1 MDPAHLRI
9 VVSGPVGSGKTTLA
23 RALAEHFGL
32 RFLGEPMAALVRA
45 ETAFRGLRR
54 TLGAPREQVAAALQA
69 CEAAYRA
76 CIAERAALYAM
87 PGGFVADRWEV
98 DLLDF
103 WLVAVAPYGDDSP
116 TADFL
121 ADMQRKA
128 RGFSAFVML
137 PLRRPASQT
146 EGSNEHALR
155 RNLKFGPSL
164 LNWTVSL
171 GLVRNFT
178 DLPVVLAAE
187 ATGPIGSRVGEVA
200 QLIESQV
207 RP

>member
-23 RALAEHFGL
+23 RALAAHYGL
-32 RFLGEPMAALVRA
+32 RLLGEPMAAVVRA

-54 TLGAPREQVAAALQA
+54 TLGAPREQLVTALQA
-69 CEAAYRA
+69 CVMAYRA
-76 CIAERAALYAM
+76 CIAERASLYAM

-103 WLVAVAPYGDDSP
+103 WLVALAPYSDDGP

-128 RGFSAFVML
+128 AGFSAFVML
-137 PLRRPASQT
+137 PLQRPSDHT
-146 EGSNEHALR
+146 DGRNEHALR

-171 GLVRNFT
+171 GLARNFT
-178 DLPVVLAAE
+178 DLPVILAPE
-187 ATGPIGSRVGEVA
+187 AADSVESRVGEVVA
-200 QLIESQV
+200 LIDRQA
-207 RP
+207 RA